1 MPGNVPITF
10 WIEVENKKPRP
21 EQYQF
26 RSIEMDT
33 APAGV
38 DPWLI
43 FYWVL
48 LGFVSFCMIRGNYT
62 QSFNECQSFFNMVI
76 VVAVKADLIGVM
88 VQAK

>member
-1 MPGNVPITF
+1 MLIAF
-10 WIEVENKKPRP
+10 WIEVDNKKPRP

-48 LGFVSFCMIRGNYT
+48 LGFVWFSMIRGNYT
-62 QSFNECQSFFNMVI
+62 QSLNVCQAFFNTVM
-76 VVAVKADLIGVM
+76 VVAVAAGLW
-88 VQAK
+88 